1 MCNFEH
7 AKLSNFMD
15 SKQLISRALK
25 KEFLS
30 ADEGQFFI
38 SGCVPVSQRPT
49 PKAYQPQKSPY
60 DDEKQRHNSRIQRD
74 MIIVCF
80 PKLAHQPR
88 LSRQEELNTSNGQ
101 NRQGGQIDQ
110 GARYPEKNDH
120 GFLYRRFHICPQ
132 YSFD

>member
-1 MCNFEH
+1 MDAAP
-7 AKLSNFMD
+7 AKQEQQMKVSFYLRLCPGQSAPNTK
-15 SKQLISRALK
+15 S
-25 KEFLS
+25 LS
-30 ADEGQFFI
+30 APEI
-38 SGCVPVSQRPT
+38 
-49 PKAYQPQKSPY
+49 PY

-110 GARYPEKNDH
+110 GARYPEK
-120 GFLYRRFHICPQ
+120 
-132 YSFD
+132 